1 MSWTFLTLGEIAG
14 ISTLAAAIAVWLYL
28 RQPRAARLRVSTLR
42 FWESAPSGSSSARR
56 RKLRE
61 PWALLAQILFLLLAI
76 AALANPRWGIET
88 QGRNVAI
95 VLDAGA
101 WSQMRSANGRTWL
114 DDIRSETQDLAQ
126 RLPSDDR
133 VVILRADSDGA
144 ALVPFTT
151 DHGALRAALAN
162 LQSSSTV
169 ADIPRALEQGRDAL
183 ATGAAA
189 STTPPRGLLVYFGPG
204 LMDEK
209 QADALNA
216 FRQSLASTAVT
227 APPASAAP
235 AATQTAPV
243 APEFLVRLVGDEP
256 LQNIGITRL
265 ALKRNGSGSDE
276 WGVMTQIKNY
286 NNAPARVTLSLSV
299 GGRVFR
305 EEEVGVAAN
314 ATQSVSDDFTSLS
327 GGLLQAEIAPSDRLA
342 TDNRA
347 TIVLPS
353 SQPVTVAVVT
363 SRPSFEAKMRAVL
376 SVNPYVKTNFVHAGA
391 SSTPADVTLYDGP
404 IPAGAS
410 GAAAISF
417 VTAPADSPAKRVRLG
432 NWNSGHPVTR
442 WVESRDVSVRAG
454 ETLKPEAD
462 DVVLASSSGGSA
474 ATTTGAGAA
483 LPLIWAREAKNQRAV
498 IADFD
503 PLDSNFTEESAFPLL
518 MAASIEWMTHPIEEQ
533 GEFLTA
539 GSVDLPVA
547 LSRITSPSG
556 RDVLFATGDAST
568 HFFGSE
574 SGLYRVTDGAQTLE
588 VPVNV
593 PPLPTN
599 RMTLTAAEAAPL
611 GAQPVPIEQ
620 QELWRWLV
628 ALALIALWLEWRL
641 FYYRREKTQ
650 TIAPAPPPRDGML
663 HIHLDEA
670 VHETEIPKPM
680 AKT

>member
-1 MSWTFLTLGEIAG
+1 MNWTFLTLGEVAG
-14 ISTLAAAIAVWLYL
+14 ISALAAAIAVWLYL

-76 AALANPRWGIET
+76 AALGNPRWGIAT
-88 QGRNVAI
+88 LGRNVAI

-101 WSQMRSANGRTWL
+101 WSQMRAANGRTWL
-114 DDIRSETQDLAQ
+114 DDIRSEAQDLVQ

-133 VVILRADSDGA
+133 IVILRADSDGA

-151 DHGALRAALAN
+151 DHGALRAALTN

-183 ATGAAA
+183 ATGTSA
-189 STTPPRGLLVYFGPG
+189 SPNTPPGLLVYIGPG

-209 QADALNA
+209 QAGALDA
-216 FRQSLASTAVT
+216 FRQSLAPATAASPT
-227 APPASAAP
+227 ASASQAAP
-235 AATQTAPV
+235 AAAV

-256 LQNIGITRL
+256 PLENVGITQL
-265 ALKRNGSGSDE
+265 ALRRNASASDE
-276 WGVMTQIKNY
+276 WGAMTQIKNY
-286 NNAPARVTLSLSV
+286 NNAPARVTLRLSV
-299 GGRVFR
+299 GGHVFR
-305 EEEVGVAAN
+305 EEEVLVAAD

-327 GGLLQAEIAPSDRLA
+327 GGLLQAEIAPGDRLLA
-342 TDNRA
+342 DNRA

-353 SQPVTVAVVT
+353 SQPVMVAVAT
-363 SRPSFEAKMRAVL
+363 SRPSFEAKMKAVL
-376 SVNPYVKTNFVHAGA
+376 SANPYVKTNFVHAGA
-391 SSTPADVTLYDGP
+391 TQAPADVTLYDGP
-404 IPAGAS
+404 IPAGAG

-417 VTAPADSPAKRVRLG
+417 VSAPVDSPARRVRLG

-442 WVESRDVSVRAG
+442 WIESRDVSVRAG

-462 DVVLASSSGGSA
+462 DVVLASSSPETGGASTSA
-474 ATTTGAGAA
+474 PPQ
-483 LPLIWAREAKNQRAV
+483 PLIWAREANGRRSV
-498 IADFD
+498 IANFD

-533 GEFLTA
+533 GEFLTT
-539 GSVDLPVA
+539 GSVDLPLT
-547 LSRITSPSG
+547 LSRITSPAG
-556 RDVLFATGDAST
+556 RDVLFAAEDSNT
-568 HFFGSE
+568 HFFGGE
-574 SGLYRVTDGAQTLE
+574 SGLYRVTDGNQTLE

-593 PPLPTN
+593 PMLPTY
-599 RMTLTAAEAAPL
+599 RMAPTAAEAAPL
-611 GAQPVPIEQ
+611 GAQPIPIEQ

-641 FYYRREKTQ
+641 FYYRREKPQ
-650 TIAPAPPPRDGML
+650 SHISPLPDSDGSL

-670 VHETEIPKPM
+670 VHETEISKPV
-680 AKT
+680 ART

>member
-1 MSWTFLTLGEIAG
+1 MNWTFLTLGEVAG
-14 ISTLAAAIAVWLYL
+14 ISALAAAIAVWLYL
-28 RQPRAARLRVSTLR
+28 RQPMAARLRVSTLR

-76 AALANPRWGIET
+76 AALGNPRWGMAT
-88 QGRNVAI
+88 QGRSVAI

-101 WSQMRSANGRTWL
+101 WSQTRPANGATWL
-114 DDIRSETQDLAQ
+114 DTIRAETQDLLQ

-133 VVILRADSDGA
+133 VLILRADSDGA

-151 DHGALRAALAN
+151 DRGALRAAVAN
-162 LQSSSTV
+162 LQASSTV
-169 ADIPRALEQGRDAL
+169 ADIPRALDQGRDAL
-183 ATGAAA
+183 ATSA
-189 STTPPRGLLVYFGPG
+189 SMSPTTQRGLLVYIGPG

-209 QADALNA
+209 QTAALDA
-216 FRQSLASTAVT
+216 FRQSLAPA
-227 APPASAAP
+227 AAASAAP
-235 AATQTAPV
+235 QNPQAP

-256 LQNIGITRL
+256 LENVGITQL
-265 ALKRNGSGSDE
+265 ALRRNTSAPDE

-286 NNAPARVTLSLSV
+286 NAMPARVTLSLSV
-299 GGRVFR
+299 GGHVFR
-305 EEEVGVAAN
+305 EEEVAIGSGTA
-314 ATQSVSDDFTSLS
+314 QSVSDDFTSLS
-327 GGLLQAEIAPSDRLA
+327 GGLLEAEITPGDQLA
-342 TDNRA
+342 ADNRA

-376 SVNPYVKTNFVHAGA
+376 SANPYVKTIFVHSGA
-391 SSTPADVTLYDGP
+391 ASASADVTLYDGP
-404 IPAGAS
+404 IPEGAS

-417 VTAPADSPAKRVRLG
+417 VSAPAGSPARRVRLG

-442 WVESRDVSVRAG
+442 WIESRDVSVRAG
-454 ETLKPEAD
+454 ESLKPEAG
-462 DVVLASSSGGSA
+462 DVVLASSSSESGAPSA
-474 ATTTGAGAA
+474 VAPQ
-483 LPLIWAREAKNQRAV
+483 PLIWARQKNGRRYV

-547 LSRITSPSG
+547 LSRVTALSG
-556 RDVLFATGDAST
+556 RDVLFATDDSSS

-574 SGLYRVTDGAQTLE
+574 SGLYRVTDGNQTLE

-593 PPLPTN
+593 PSLPTA
-599 RMTLTAAEAAPL
+599 RMVPTKAEAAPL
-611 GAQPVPIEQ
+611 GAQPVPIDQ
-620 QELWRWLV
+620 QELWRLLV
-628 ALALIALWLEWRL
+628 ALALIALWLEWRF
-641 FYYRREKTQ
+641 FYYRREKAQ
-650 TIAPAPPPRDGML
+650 APVAPLSDSGASL
-663 HIHLDEA
+663 HINLDEA
-670 VHETEIPKPM
+670 VHETEISKPV
-680 AKT
+680 ARI